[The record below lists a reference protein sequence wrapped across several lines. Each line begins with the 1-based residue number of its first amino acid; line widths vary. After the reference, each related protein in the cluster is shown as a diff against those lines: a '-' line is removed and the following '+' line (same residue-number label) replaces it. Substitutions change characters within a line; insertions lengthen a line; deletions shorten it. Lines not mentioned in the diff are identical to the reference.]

1 MPIKTFSA
9 LEYMNATNYN
19 TYCQNNGLKWL
30 DTQTTTTATF
40 LRSNVFTTEF
50 DSYRI
55 IVDSYKPNNA
65 TDSLF
70 LRMRTS
76 GGVYSGNTY
85 YSAVTG
91 VNFATATV
99 NNGGGLLNAFYVTN
113 GANTRSSGATIEINN
128 LRPNTK
134 PTFYWQNINADNGNN
149 NLGGGFINNVAD
161 YVGVELLGSG
171 TMTCNMSIYGYRKA

>member
-1 MPIKTFSA
+1 MAIKTFSA

-40 LRSNVFTTEF
+40 LRSDVFTTEF
-50 DSYRI
+50 DRYRI

-70 LRMRTS
+70 LRLRTS
-76 GGVYSGNTY
+76 GGAYSGTQY

-91 VNFATATV
+91 VNFATAAV
-99 NNGGGLLNAFYVTN
+99 NNGGGLLNLFYITN

-128 LRPNTK
+128 VRTSAK
-134 PTFYWQNINADNGNN
+134 PTFFWQNINADNGNN
-149 NLGGGFINNVAD
+149 NLGGGFINNAAD
-161 YVGVELLGSG
+161 YVGVELFGSG